1 MIVRVAVNVP
11 LSRLFDYRVP
21 KTAEVT
27 VGCRVEVPFGTR
39 TRIGIVIA
47 LADRSDI
54 PTSKLKIAAR
64 ILDTEPLVRESDL
77 WLIRFVSNY
86 YHHPVGEVASAA
98 MPAMSTS
105 AWPNAS

>member
-39 TRIGIVIA
+39 TRIGIVIE

-54 PTSKLKIAAR
+54 PASKLKMAAR
-64 ILDTEPLVRESDL
+64 ILD
-77 WLIRFVSNY
+77 
-86 YHHPVGEVASAA
+86 
-98 MPAMSTS
+98 
-105 AWPNAS
+105 